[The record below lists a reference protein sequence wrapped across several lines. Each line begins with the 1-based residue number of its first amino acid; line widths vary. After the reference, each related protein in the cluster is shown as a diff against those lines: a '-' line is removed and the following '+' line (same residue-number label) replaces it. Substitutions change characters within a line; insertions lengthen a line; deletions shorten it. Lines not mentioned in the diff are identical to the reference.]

1 MDKLTAERN
10 AARRQNRE
18 DYDNF
23 VCKKEELQN
32 EIAGLKKEI
41 AQLQYQ
47 NDQSNLD
54 LKEKFVILQSEI
66 ENERNSKEEEFTK
79 LKVEV
84 EKWCTQYRNEK
95 KLR

>member
-1 MDKLTAERN
+1 MTAERN
-10 AARRQNRE
+10 AAQRQSRE
-18 DYDNF
+18 DYDKF
-23 VCKKEELQN
+23 VCEKEELQN
-32 EIAGLKKEI
+32 EIAGLKREV

-54 LKEKFVILQSEI
+54 LKEKIVVLQSEI
-66 ENERNSKEEEFTK
+66 ENERNSKEEEYTR

-84 EKWCTQYRNEK
+84 EKWCTQYSDEK

>member
-1 MDKLTAERN
+1 MTAERN
-10 AARRQNRE
+10 AAQRQSRE
-18 DYDNF
+18 DYDKF
-23 VCKKEELQN
+23 VCEKEELQN
-32 EIAGLKKEI
+32 EIAGLKREV

-54 LKEKFVILQSEI
+54 LKEKIVVLQSEI
-66 ENERNSKEEEFTK
+66 ENERNSKEEEFTR

-84 EKWCTQYRNEK
+84 EKWCTQYSDEK

>member
-10 AARRQNRE
+10 AAQRQSRE
-18 DYDNF
+18 DYDKF
-23 VCKKEELQN
+23 VCEKEELQN
-32 EIAGLKKEI
+32 EIAGLKREV

-54 LKEKFVILQSEI
+54 LKEKIVVLQSEI
-66 ENERNSKEEEFTK
+66 ENERNSKEEEYTR

-84 EKWCTQYRNEK
+84 EKWCTQYSDEK

>member
-1 MDKLTAERN
+1 MTAERN
-10 AARRQNRE
+10 SAQRQSRE
-18 DYDNF
+18 DYDKF
-23 VCKKEELQN
+23 VCEKEELQN
-32 EIAGLKKEI
+32 EIAGLKREV

-54 LKEKFVILQSEI
+54 LKEKIVVLQSEI
-66 ENERNSKEEEFTK
+66 ENERNSKEEEFTR

-84 EKWCTQYRNEK
+84 EKWCTQYSDEK

>member
-10 AARRQNRE
+10 AAQRQSRE
-18 DYDNF
+18 DYDKF
-23 VCKKEELQN
+23 VCEKEELQN
-32 EIAGLKKEI
+32 EIAGLKREV

-54 LKEKFVILQSEI
+54 LKEKIVVLQSEI
-66 ENERNSKEEEFTK
+66 ENERNSKEEEFTR

-84 EKWCTQYRNEK
+84 EKWCTQYSDEK

>member
-10 AARRQNRE
+10 VAQRQSRE
-18 DYDNF
+18 DYDKF
-23 VCKKEELQN
+23 VCEKEELQN
-32 EIAGLKKEI
+32 EIAGLKREV

-47 NDQSNLD
+47 NDQSNLN
-54 LKEKFVILQSEI
+54 LKEKIVVLQSEI
-66 ENERNSKEEEFTK
+66 ENERNSKEEEFTR

-84 EKWCTQYRNEK
+84 EKWCTHYRDEK